1 MNNQALNDG
10 PVVYYAVMLNGR
22 IVSQKFTD
30 RFTAEQ
36 AKQSLALPVEQKRL
50 AEVVVVDQNNQQ
62 LLLG

>member
-1 MNNQALNDG
+1 MNKQMISDG
-10 PVVYYAVMLNGR
+10 AVVYYAVSLNGR

-36 AKQSLALPVEQKRL
+36 AKQSLALPAEQKKL